1 MRTVQS
7 QTRAT
12 MKKQQP
18 LTLQDYCTFQY
29 MRARPAVAQ
38 RVVNE
43 ITSFVFYDEP
53 HDTQKPESDHKVML
67 RGSIDILA
75 YYICCLVVLPS
86 HVLGMSDWMSATEND
101 KKDADQKIL
110 RRFRYSY
117 YWGLLQVDTRHI
129 IIATDEGY
137 ASPSFRLVEYMHISI
152 WAWVVAELFY
162 IAFVLGCTKLI
173 DALGFL
179 HDRVSFWTAA
189 ASIFVPLKVLYL
201 LYRLQFR

>member
-1 MRTVQS
+1 
-7 QTRAT
+7 
-12 MKKQQP
+12 
-18 LTLQDYCTFQY
+18 

-53 HDTQKPESDHKVML
+53 HDTKKPESDHKVML

-86 HVLGMSDWMSATEND
+86 HVLGLSNWISATEND
-101 KKDADQKIL
+101 KKDADQKII

-117 YWGLLQVDTRHI
+117 YWGLLQVDTRHV
-129 IIATDEGY
+129 IIATDQGS
-137 ASPSFRLVEYMHISI
+137 ASPPFRLVEYMHVSKGT
-152 WAWVVAELFY
+152 WVVTELFY

-173 DALGFL
+173 AALGFL
-179 HDRVSFWTAA
+179 DDRVSFWTAA